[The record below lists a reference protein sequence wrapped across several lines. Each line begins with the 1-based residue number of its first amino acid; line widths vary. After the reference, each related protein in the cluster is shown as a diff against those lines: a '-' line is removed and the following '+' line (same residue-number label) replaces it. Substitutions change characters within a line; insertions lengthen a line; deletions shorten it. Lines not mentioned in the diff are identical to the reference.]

1 MKKFSISKQEK
12 KEIKVLYGLIQEQVV
27 DNVTELVKGV
37 VGFIWSMNIVPGPID
52 GAKLLYSIYQSGDP
66 VKSIKEYVRGKI
78 KAPGEKWTQIERG
91 LDGLGSD
98 LTKFKNILYLE
109 LKKKLGM

>member
-1 MKKFSISKQEK
+1 MKKFLISEQEK
-12 KEIKVLYGLIQEQVV
+12 HEIRLLYGIVQEQVV
-27 DNVTELVKGV
+27 DNVTDLVKGV
-37 VGFIWSMNIVPGPID
+37 IGFIWSMNIVPGPID

-78 KAPGEKWTQIERG
+78 NTPGQKWAQIEKG

-98 LTKFKNILYLE
+98 VTKFKNILYTE
-109 LKKKLGM
+109 LKNKLGV

>member
-1 MKKFSISKQEK
+1 MKRFIISEQEK
-12 KEIKVLYGLIQEQVV
+12 IEIKILYGIIQEQVF

-37 VGFIWSMNIVPGPID
+37 IGFIWSMNIVPGPID
-52 GAKLLYSIYQSGDP
+52 AAKLLYSIYQSGDP

-78 KAPGEKWTQIERG
+78 NKPGEKWAQIEKG

-98 LTKFKNILYLE
+98 ATKFKNILYSE